1 MATSSFFFV
10 CFVCIYIHVSCK
22 KKKWISSK
30 YASSFFSFFVP
41 LVFSFLW
48 IYVCKMRNRTFPS
61 KYYFAALSRMNSL
74 ERRNTQAEET
84 RIAPAA
90 QARSNPVAKGMLWN
104 FSSTP
109 TCSIIIMACPIRDFA
124 WETDWIRTHVGI
136 VWNSRY
142 IQSCTLFHK
151 GMQRETY
158 KYFFI
163 LHT

>member
-30 YASSFFSFFVP
+30 YASSFFSFFFP
-41 LVFSFLW
+41 LFFLSFGYMSVKW
-48 IYVCKMRNRTFPS
+48 GIGHSPANI
-61 KYYFAALSRMNSL
+61 YFAAPSRMNSL

-109 TCSIIIMACPIRDFA
+109 TCSIIIMACPTLDFA